1 MPGSRVQCVATAN
14 SNSDY
19 QGLERESPI
28 VTVSSTQ
35 GICKPQRSG
44 FSGGEPYLTK
54 IKYLGKVIILVYI
67 KRFVTQ

>member
-1 MPGSRVQCVATAN
+1 MTGSRVQCVATAK

-19 QGLERESPI
+19 QGLKRESPI

-54 IKYLGKVIILVYI
+54 TKYLGKLIVSVYT
-67 KRFVTQ
+67 KYFVAQ